1 VKLKPVRE
9 KHIFFGN
16 HVLSMETSWFTS
28 MHYVWIST
36 YFHGNHVIPDLP
48 PPSETLLTYLNH
60 TASKAIGN
68 HADKHKVQH
77 KGKHTCVVC
86 ESVVV
91 MHGIL
96 LKKELVIKDFSSINK
111 N

>member
-1 VKLKPVRE
+1 MLAIWQIAE
-9 KHIFFGN
+9 N
-16 HVLSMETSWFTS
+16 LS
-28 MHYVWIST
+28 IT
-36 YFHGNHVIPDLP
+36 Y
-48 PPSETLLTYLNH
+48 LLTYLNH

-96 LKKELVIKDFSSINK
+96 LNKELVIKDFSSINK